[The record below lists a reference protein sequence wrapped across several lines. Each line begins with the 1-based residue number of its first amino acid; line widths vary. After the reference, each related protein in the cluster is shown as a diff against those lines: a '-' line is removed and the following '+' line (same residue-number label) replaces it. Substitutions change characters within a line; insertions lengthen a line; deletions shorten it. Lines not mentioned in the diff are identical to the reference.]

1 MQGHAGGK
9 KTKGKTKTIL
19 LPCPPK
25 PGYGVYLLA
34 KTNSRRELYTISVLA
49 ALTLYFGEYS
59 IYLMPKIYRCH
70 LHEVRSEAMDNCT
83 QCKAAF
89 PGGSQVC
96 DVNVT
101 VPFCLF
107 LTPGQEF
114 VRSNV

>member
-1 MQGHAGGK
+1 MH
-9 KTKGKTKTIL
+9 
-19 LPCPPK
+19 
-25 PGYGVYLLA
+25 LLA

-107 LTPGQEF
+107 LTPGQYLKDLLVKSQVF
-114 VRSNV
+114 VIRVGFLLSINGHK